1 MSGSITVGGKI
12 LASHDNVSGKL
23 SMSENVDMSNMV
35 FPAGHVIQ
43 VVTDLK
49 TVGNTSNGT
58 DIESVTITAT
68 SFALGYTTNSLT
80 ITPKYSNSKILLM
93 FDGQVSTTDVS
104 GVGFEIFFA
113 KDGNQL
119 LNSGSNKSANM
130 FNYMSGT
137 STYLYWPTNASY
149 SFISGQTTPMTL
161 SIVITKYASAGPVFL
176 QHDGTHHLIAMEIA
190 Q

>member
-1 MSGSITVGGKI
+1 MSGTITVGDKI

-68 SFALGYTTNSLT
+68 TFALGYTTNSLT

-93 FDGQVSTTDVS
+93 FDGMVTTNNVS
-104 GVGFEIFFA
+104 
-113 KDGNQL
+113 
-119 LNSGSNKSANM
+119 
-130 FNYMSGT
+130 
-137 STYLYWPTNASY
+137 
-149 SFISGQTTPMTL
+149 
-161 SIVITKYASAGPVFL
+161 
-176 QHDGTHHLIAMEIA
+176 
-190 Q
+190 